1 MFSDTAEYAL
11 RAVLYLAE
19 YQGSGPRPAAEIAER
34 LQVPGNYLSK
44 ILHALARAGVIRSLR
59 GKGGGFELNGSPQE
73 ISLLSVVSV
82 FDSIDA
88 RRRCLLGRE
97 ECSDERACP
106 VHARWGKLGEEIARF
121 VRETTLADLAK
132 HPTSTQETSRSDS
145 GGRPRRLS
153 GPA

>member
-19 YQGSGPRPAAEIAER
+19 HRGSGPRRAAEIAVR
-34 LQVPGNYLSK
+34 LRVPANYLSK
-44 ILHALARAGVIRSLR
+44 VLHALARADVVQSSR
-59 GKGGGFELNGSPQE
+59 GKGGGFELSRHPRD

-97 ECSDERACP
+97 ECSDEHACP

-121 VRETTLADLAK
+121 IRETTVADLAK
-132 HPTSTQETSRSDS
+132 HPTST
-145 GGRPRRLS
+145 G
-153 GPA
+153 

>member
-1 MFSDTAEYAL
+1 MFSGTAEYAL

-19 YQGSGPRPAAEIAER
+19 HKGSGPRRAAEIAER
-34 LQVPGNYLSK
+34 LRVPPNYLAK
-44 ILHALARAGVIRSLR
+44 ILHALAQADVVQSSR
-59 GKGGGFELNGSPQE
+59 GKGGGFELGRHPLD
-73 ISLLSVVSV
+73 ISLLSVVSG

-121 VRETTLADLAK
+121 VRETTVVDFATP
-132 HPTSTQETSRSDS
+132 PTST
-145 GGRPRRLS
+145 G
-153 GPA
+153 